1 MDTIH
6 SGEDLLN
13 ALTDLHLSRERYA
26 LAQRAASIGSWDWV
40 IATNELHWSDAIEPM
55 FGYGPGEFDGTFAAF
70 FDRVHPDD
78 LGMILNAV
86 NACIA
91 NNAEY
96 RVEHRIIW
104 PDGTVRWVLE
114 QGDVQRDAAGNA
126 LRMLGVV
133 QDITSRKTTE
143 QALRDSEERYR
154 LLVEML
160 PETVLVHRSGILQY
174 VNAAGLRLFEI
185 ESPEDVIGKHVG
197 EFIHA
202 DDREMVANRIAQ
214 LDQGTSVP
222 LVEQTLVRS
231 DGSSIQAEVI
241 SAPFNFEGQPAAL
254 VIVRDITD
262 RKQAEAALR
271 ASEERYRVMLEAIPD
286 LILRMSGDGDY
297 LDVIESDSVPLVR
310 PFPSLVGYNVR
321 DVLQPHEAEAA
332 LERYREVLA
341 ADTPIT
347 REYMLTIDGEERYF
361 DDRLV
366 SYGNNEILSVVRDI
380 TARKRAEQHMLDLII
395 ERERVQLLTNF
406 ITNAS
411 HEFRTP
417 LSIIGLKAYL
427 LYTEPNMERRDTYL
441 SDIRAQIESLS
452 HLIDDLLIMARLD
465 SRTTLELRPLDF
477 YMLVQWMCTSLAE
490 SAEEANLT
498 LTCTIA
504 RDLPPLVGHMDY
516 LQKAFENILH
526 NALRY
531 TPPGGEVHVAVE
543 HNDSAILTTVRDT
556 GVGMTADQLARV
568 FERFYRGD
576 EAHSTRGFG
585 LGLPLARAIIERHGG
600 TIVLES
606 TPGEGTTV
614 HITLP
619 LRRALPSTH
628 PPSPPSTTTP
638 RPE

>member
-1 MDTIH
+1 MTTTHTGD
-6 SGEDLLN
+6 DLLN
-13 ALTDLHLSRERYA
+13 ALADLHLSRERYV

-70 FDRVHPDD
+70 FERVHPDD
-78 LGMILNAV
+78 RDMMLNAV

-91 NNAEY
+91 DGAEY

-104 PDGTVRWVLE
+104 PDGAVRWVLE
-114 QGDVQRDAAGNA
+114 QGDVQRDAQGRAI
-126 LRMLGVV
+126 RMLGVV
-133 QDITSRKTTE
+133 QDITSRKATE

-160 PETVLVHRSGILQY
+160 PETVLVHRSGTIQY
-174 VNAAGLRLFEI
+174 INAAGLRLLRI
-185 ESPEDVIGKHVG
+185 ESPDDVIGRHVCA
-197 EFIHA
+197 FIHA
-202 DDREMVANRIAQ
+202 ADHAMVANRIAQ

-222 LVEQTLVRS
+222 LVEQTLVRP
-231 DGSSIQAEVI
+231 DGSIIQAEVI
-241 SAPFNFEGQPAAL
+241 SAPVNFEGQPAAL

-297 LDVIESDSVPLVR
+297 LDIIESDTVPLVR
-310 PFPSLVGYNVR
+310 PFPSLIGYNVR

-341 ADTPIT
+341 AGTPIT

-366 SYGNNEILSVVRDI
+366 AYGDNEVLSVVRDI
-380 TARKRAEQHMLDLII
+380 TDRKCAEQHMLDLAI
-395 ERERVQLLTNF
+395 ERERVQVLTSF
-406 ITNAS
+406 ITSAS

-427 LYTEPNMERRDTYL
+427 LRTEPSIDRRDLYL
-441 SDIRAQIESLS
+441 CEIRAQIESLS
-452 HLIDDLLIMARLD
+452 QLIDDLLIMTRLD
-465 SRTTLELRPLDF
+465 SQAALETKSLDF
-477 YMLVQWMCTSLAE
+477 PMLIQWMCTSLAE
-490 SAEEANLT
+490 SADEVNVT
-498 LTCTIA
+498 LTCDVT
-504 RDLPPLVGHMDY
+504 PGVPLLTGHMDY
-516 LQKAFENILH
+516 LQQAFENILH
-526 NALRY
+526 NAIRY
-531 TPPGGEVHVAVE
+531 TLPNGSVHVTIE
-543 HNDSAILTTVRDT
+543 HNDSAIVTTVRDT
-556 GVGMTADQLARV
+556 GVGMTAGQLARV

-576 EAHSTRGFG
+576 DAHSTRGFG
-585 LGLPLARAIIERHGG
+585 LGLPLARMIIERHGG
-600 TIVLES
+600 TIALES

-614 HITLP
+614 RVTLP
-619 LRRALPSTH
+619 LQTA
-628 PPSPPSTTTP
+628 
-638 RPE
+638 